1 VAGADLGPVD
11 HLCGNRRAGL
21 ALLLVTAAL
30 VLCAVEYTLHLSDGL
45 RHALNY
51 WVYNTAMLAAAAVIL
66 ARGLARNRPDR
77 LAWLLLASAVAA
89 WGIGDTIWVFTVAD
103 DPNAPFPSL
112 ADAWFLAVYPPAYVG
127 LLLLITSRAG
137 TRRVSIWLDGVIGGL
152 AVASVGTAV
161 VFEAVLRATGGSRAA
176 VATNLAYP
184 LADLT
189 LIALVVW
196 ALAVTGWRP
205 GRTWGLIAGGLLVF
219 SLSDCLYLYQVATGT
234 YVYGSATDVG
244 WLAGG
249 VLLAWAAWQRRS
261 SRVAAEAG
269 GWGLLVPPAAFG
281 LAALAVLV
289 YDHFHRVHALSL
301 VLAGTAIAA
310 VIARMALTFAENL
323 AMLGHSRAE
332 ARTDPLTGLGNRR
345 RLFDDLE
352 TAIETGR
359 EDILLGLFDLN
370 GFKFYNDSYGHPA
383 GDALLARLGNRL
395 AAFVVGRGT
404 AYRMGGDEFCIA
416 VAVPG
421 KETTAVLEAAAH
433 ALAEHGRG
441 FSITAAYGGV
451 RLLAETATPADA
463 LRLADQR
470 MYANKQSAR
479 VSAGEQST
487 RVLLRALSE
496 RYPDLGEHADGVAD
510 LAEAVAR
517 ELGLPQGDVANAR
530 LTAALH
536 DIGKVAI
543 PDSILSKNS
552 ALEQEEQAFIRRHTL
567 IGERILLS
575 APALE
580 QIASLVRSSHERFD
594 GSGYPDGLAGEEIP
608 LASRIAFVC
617 DAFDAMTSERAYGEV
632 LTPSAAIRELE
643 RHAGRQFDPD
653 VVAAFARALSGRP
666 ARTLRLAS

>member
-1 VAGADLGPVD
+1 VH

-30 VLCAVEYTLHLSDGL
+30 ALCAVEYTLHLSGWL
-45 RHALNY
+45 THILNY
-51 WVYNTAMLAAAAVIL
+51 WVYNNVMLGAAAVAL
-66 ARGLARNRPDR
+66 ARGVARGRPDR
-77 LAWLLLASAVAA
+77 LAWLLLGSAVAA
-89 WGIGDTIWVFTVAD
+89 WGIGDTIWTFTVAN

-112 ADAWFLAVYPPAYVG
+112 ADAGFLAVYPPAYVG
-127 LLLLITSRAG
+127 LLLLVNGRSG
-137 TRRVSIWLDGVIGGL
+137 NRRVSLWLDGVIGGF
-152 AVASVGTAV
+152 AVAAVGTAV
-161 VFEAVLRATGGSRAA
+161 VFETVLQATGGSPAA

-205 GRTWGLIAGGLLVF
+205 GRTWGLIAAGLLVF
-219 SLSDCLYLYQVATGT
+219 SVSDCLYLYQVATGS
-234 YVYGSATDVG
+234 YVYGSATDLG
-244 WLAGG
+244 WVAGG
-249 VLLAWAAWQRRS
+249 VLIAWAAWQRRPA
-261 SRVAAEAG
+261 RLVAHVD
-269 GWGLLVPPAAFG
+269 GWALLLPPAGFG
-281 LAALAVLV
+281 LAALGVLV
-289 YDHFHRVHALSL
+289 YDHFHRVNALAL
-301 VLAGTAIAA
+301 VLAVLAIAA

-323 AMLGHSRAE
+323 SMLAHSRAE
-332 ARTDPLTGLGNRR
+332 ARTDALTGLGNRR
-345 RLFDDLE
+345 KLFDDLQ
-352 TAIETGR
+352 AAFDTGR
-359 EDILLGLFDLN
+359 EGILLGLFDLN

-383 GDALLARLGNRL
+383 GDALLARLGHRL
-395 AAFVVGRGT
+395 GAFAAGRGT

-416 VAVPG
+416 VTVP
-421 KETTAVLEAAAH
+421 ETEGVLEAAAH
-433 ALAEHGRG
+433 ALAEHGQG

-451 RLLAETATPADA
+451 RLTSEVTTPSEA

-470 MYANKQSAR
+470 MYANKQDAR
-479 VSAGEQST
+479 VSAIEQST

-517 ELGLPQGDVANAR
+517 ELGLPQEEVANAR

-543 PDSILSKNS
+543 PDSILAKNGG
-552 ALEQEEQAFIRRHTL
+552 LDPEEESFIRRHTL

-580 QIASLVRSSHERFD
+580 HVAGLVRSSHERFD
-594 GSGYPDGLAGEEIP
+594 GSGYPDRLAGEAIP

-632 LTPSAAIRELE
+632 ITVAAAINELE
-643 RHAGRQFDPD
+643 RHAGAQFDPR
-653 VVAAFARALSGRP
+653 VVAAFARALSGR
-666 ARTLRLAS
+666 ATGTLRLAS